1 MLVGACLSLLA
12 AFVLSNEAVELAR
25 NPNAALSCSINAV
38 LNCASVGKHP
48 SATLFG
54 FPNSFLGLIAEPIVI
69 TVAIAGLA
77 GIKFPR
83 KFMFVAQ
90 IGYTLGFVFALYL
103 FYTSFY
109 IIQVLCPWCL
119 LVTLTTTLVWFAITR
134 YNVREN
140 NLYLPKK
147 IQKTLLSWVEKDLD
161 KLVMWGIIA
170 LFVAAILLKYGDAIF
185 A

>member
-1 MLVGACLSLLA
+1 
-12 AFVLSNEAVELAR
+12 
-25 NPNAALSCSINAV
+25 
-38 LNCASVGKHP
+38 
-48 SATLFG
+48 
-54 FPNSFLGLIAEPIVI
+54 
-69 TVAIAGLA
+69 
-77 GIKFPR
+77 
-83 KFMFVAQ
+83 
-90 IGYTLGFVFALYL
+90 
-103 FYTSFY
+103 
-109 IIQVLCPWCL
+109 
-119 LVTLTTTLVWFAITR
+119 VWFAITR